1 MPPRWLHNCSRCV
14 FLGQSRDGQVDLYRC
29 HFTEANGEEVA
40 TLIANR
46 GDGESNSLNW
56 LVMEAV
62 IASRHPTAPLPGR
75 RLLLEAYGLAKK
87 QGLLSDRDCR
97 LLSEED

>member
-1 MPPRWLHNCSRCV
+1 MNPRYLHDCSRCV
-14 FLGQSRDGQVDLYRC
+14 FLGQSRDGQADLYRC
-29 HFTEANGEEVA
+29 SMIETNGQEVPA
-40 TLIANR
+40 LCART
-46 GDGESNSLNW
+46 GDHPFELRDW

-62 IASRHPTAPLPGR
+62 IASQHPTAPLPGR